1 MAIWKEG
8 VFPQAEEKL
17 HFVDQCNATN
27 VHTSIHNSYNLIGS
41 YLGLSDFPLCKL
53 KFLCQV
59 KVGQKK
65 KWKSDESS
73 SIPVITCGVSS
84 NDSVIWG
91 KFKLIWTSK
100 GLTRRSVSDKRIKV
114 RICAFSCCNLAVAQ
128 NYWFTDFGSSQDWT
142 GKLSNETAGYER

>member
-1 MAIWKEG
+1 MQPMYTQVFIIVTIRFIFGSQWFSPLEIEICG
-8 VFPQAEEKL
+8 VPSKDWSQ
-17 HFVDQCNATN
+17 Q
-27 VHTSIHNSYNLIGS
+27 
-41 YLGLSDFPLCKL
+41 
-53 KFLCQV
+53 
-59 KVGQKK
+59 

-142 GKLSNETAGYER
+142 WKLSNETARYKRYKYIYQCSPKTRRC